1 MNGGALGRWGDGE
14 MGRWVFRFFP
24 NWKIGNL
31 KAQQLTNLIDSVDH
45 TYQVHSTFFPRLPT
59 PDSRLPTPDSRLPTP
74 FAITK
79 TIEAIIL

>member
-1 MNGGALGRWGDGE
+1 

-45 TYQVHSTFFPRLPT
+45 TYQVNSIFFPLHPTPYSLLPT
-59 PDSRLPTPDSRLPTP
+59 PYSLLPTP
-74 FAITK
+74 FALTN
-79 TIEAIIL
+79 TIEAIVL